1 MISNSFFPF
10 KRCSHVPK
18 TKALEADCRKS
29 PIEAGDSL
37 FRSLLHLFAE
47 IEKTEKQRSQEQNEK
62 TFVRKGPKRQTT
74 SHNHDKTAQCLVI
87 HMPSRV
93 NVDLSHKKIKR
104 ADNIRQIDKSAVTNL
119 CESRPFVLHSHL
131 WHREPLKH
139 PHLAHHDLTESYL
152 ANLTYL
158 TSLKLTVKIYKL
170 TANHVLFNMFQSYEN
185 TEENL
190 KSLNNTHLDR
200 I

>member
-10 KRCSHVPK
+10 KRCLHVPK

-62 TFVRKGPKRQTT
+62 TFVRKWPKRQTT
-74 SHNHDKTAQCLVI
+74 SHNYDKTAQCLVI

-93 NVDLSHKKIKR
+93 NVDLSDDKKS
-104 ADNIRQIDKSAVTNL
+104 NVPTTSDKSTNRQSQISVNL
-119 CESRPFVLHSHL
+119 GFLPFVLHSHL

-139 PHLAHHDLTESYL
+139 PHLAHHDLTWL
-152 ANLTYL
+152 PDLTE
-158 TSLKLTVKIYKL
+158 VNIYKL
-170 TANHVLFNMFQSYEN
+170 TANQLTMFFSTCFNRTRTWSK
-185 TEENL
+185 T
-190 KSLNNTHLDR
+190 
-200 I
+200 